1 MFCPKCRYEY
11 EPHIFVCPDCDE
23 KLVATLPELPP
34 ETLREEEDWV
44 ELARLVSPMSAQMV
58 LEVLQAKTIPAV
70 ILSEAGFFGQT
81 GQIGPTVIQPVAG
94 PYSVM
99 VPADFVEGA
108 DAEAEAV
115 LGEEWRKA
123 RVTED

>member
-23 KLVATLPELPP
+23 KLVATLPELPSEKAP
-34 ETLREEEDWV
+34 EEKNWV
-44 ELARLVSPMSAQMV
+44 ELARLASPQSAQMV
-58 LEVLQAKTIPAV
+58 LEVLQAKMVPAV

-81 GQIGPTVIQPVAG
+81 GQIGPTVVHPVAG

-99 VPADFVEGA
+99 VPEGFVEEA
-108 DAEAEAV
+108 DAEAEAI
-115 LGEEWRKA
+115 LGEEWHMA